1 MENAHNV
8 IKSGK
13 SKIKMVS
20 GLGHQF
26 KKKLKIYMHRKTKS
40 KTKWIKLDGSI
51 GGDFNSLFSFVFLQ
65 LSKIYI
71 VYLLYLSD
79 ISIQMYIC
87 T

>member
-1 MENAHNV
+1 MKNAHNV

-20 GLGHQF
+20 GLGYQF
-26 KKKLKIYMHRKTKS
+26 KKIKIYMHRKTKS
-40 KTKWIKLDGSI
+40 KTKWIKLDGGI
-51 GGDFNSLFSFVFLQ
+51 GGDFKSLFSFVFLQ

-79 ISIQMYIC
+79 ISVQMYIC